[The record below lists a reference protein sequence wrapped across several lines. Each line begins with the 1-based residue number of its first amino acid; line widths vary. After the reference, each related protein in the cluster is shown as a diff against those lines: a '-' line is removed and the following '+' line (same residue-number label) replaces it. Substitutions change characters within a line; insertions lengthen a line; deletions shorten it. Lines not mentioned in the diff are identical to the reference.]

1 MAATGKR
8 RRGASRP
15 RLSRRGA
22 AAPRTQF
29 FHAPAGAARWTPLLA
44 VALGL
49 LVTVAVSRVFAWV
62 LADTPRPAPVKSAV
76 RSIR

>member
-15 RLSRRGA
+15 RLSRRGP
-22 AAPRTQF
+22 AAPRRQF

-49 LVTVAVSRVFAWV
+49 LVTVAAARLLAWL
-62 LADTPRPAPVKSAV
+62 LADPPSAAHVKSVPHQA
-76 RSIR
+76 R